1 MPQEFGLGALEG
13 VGHFQTFFFGSV
25 IFRLYL
31 VVWDGGLEVEIR
43 GFREILSSFCVGSAF
58 CYGSLGFCVCQE
70 RQTPLRRRCGRH
82 GADQQSVPGPL
93 GPLTSGLAIA
103 GFGWIGMDFCGFCE
117 ANSVFGGCCDCSS
130 QIHRFNFFN
139 DG

>member
-31 VVWDGGLEVEIR
+31 VVWDGGLEVEIG
-43 GFREILSSFCVGSAF
+43 GFLEILSSFCVGSAF

-70 RQTPLRRRCGRH
+70 RHRCAEGAGVMGQTSKAYQDRWDR
-82 GADQQSVPGPL
+82 
-93 GPLTSGLAIA
+93 
-103 GFGWIGMDFCGFCE
+103 
-117 ANSVFGGCCDCSS
+117 
-130 QIHRFNFFN
+130 
-139 DG
+139 